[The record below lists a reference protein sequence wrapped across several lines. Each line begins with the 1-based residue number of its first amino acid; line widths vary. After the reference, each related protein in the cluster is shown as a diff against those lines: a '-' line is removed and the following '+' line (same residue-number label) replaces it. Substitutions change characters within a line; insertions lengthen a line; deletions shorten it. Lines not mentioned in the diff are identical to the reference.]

1 MKYPD
6 ARQLFCAI
14 LCVLIV
20 TAVAPP
26 AVAQNAK
33 APVIVVINYVQ
44 ALQQSAAGKIVREQV
59 DKQRAIYQVE
69 IKAIQTKLEEAR
81 AELAKQQQILAPEI
95 FARKR
100 QEFQQQA
107 GQLQRTAQSRK
118 RQLDLMR
125 NKGYAEVKKAL
136 RQVLE
141 EIAKERGYDIIL
153 NADPG
158 ANTVVL
164 AGKEHFITEEAIKRL
179 DKKLPT
185 VTVKPAL
192 E

>member
-1 MKYPD
+1 MKFPD
-6 ARQLFCAI
+6 ARLFFCVI
-14 LCVLIV
+14 LCTLITTV
-20 TAVAPP
+20 AAPP
-26 AVAQNAK
+26 AAAQDAK
-33 APVIVVINYVQ
+33 TAVIVVINYAQ
-44 ALQQSAAGKIVREQV
+44 ALQESAAGKTVREQL
-59 DKQRAIYQVE
+59 DKQRAVYQVE

-81 AELAKQQQILAPEI
+81 AELAKQQQILAPDI
-95 FARKR
+95 FAKKR

-118 RQLDLMR
+118 RQLDQMR
-125 NKGYAEVKKAL
+125 IKGFGEVKKAL
-136 RQVLE
+136 REVLV

-164 AGKEHFITEEAIKRL
+164 AGKEHFITAEAIKRL

-185 VTVKPAL
+185 VTVKPAP

>member
-6 ARQLFCAI
+6 ARRFFCTI

-26 AVAQNAK
+26 AVAQNTK

-44 ALQQSAAGKIVREQV
+44 ALQESAAGKIVREQV

-125 NKGYAEVKKAL
+125 NKGYGEVKKAL

>member
-6 ARQLFCAI
+6 ARRFFCAI

-26 AVAQNAK
+26 TVAQNAK

-44 ALQQSAAGKIVREQV
+44 ALQESAAGKIVREQV

-125 NKGYAEVKKAL
+125 NKGYGEVKKAL

>member
-1 MKYPD
+1 MKFPD
-6 ARQLFCAI
+6 ARLFFYAI
-14 LCVLIV
+14 LCALIA
-20 TAVAPP
+20 TAAAPP
-26 AVAQNAK
+26 AAAQDAK
-33 APVIVVINYVQ
+33 PPVIVVINYVQ
-44 ALQQSAAGKIVREQV
+44 ALQQSAAGKNVREQV

-141 EIAKERGYDIIL
+141 EIAKERGYGIIL

>member
-1 MKYPD
+1 MKWPD
-6 ARQLFCAI
+6 ARLFICAI
-14 LCVLIV
+14 FCTLIT
-20 TAVAPP
+20 TAAAPP
-26 AVAQNAK
+26 AAAQKAK
-33 APVIVVINYVQ
+33 TPVIVVINYVQ
-44 ALQQSAAGKIVREQV
+44 ALQESAAGKSVREQL
-59 DKQRAIYQVE
+59 DKQRAVYQVE

-118 RQLDLMR
+118 RQLDQMR
-125 NKGYAEVKKAL
+125 IKGFGEVKKAL
-136 RQVLE
+136 REVLV
-141 EIAKERGYDIIL
+141 EIAKESGYDIIL

-164 AGKEHFITEEAIKRL
+164 AGKEHFITAEAIKRL
-179 DKKLPT
+179 NEKLPT
-185 VTVKPAL
+185 VTVKPAP